1 MKDFRGK
8 TAVVTGGASGIGR
21 GLAER
26 CAGEGMKVVV
36 ADIEET
42 ALKEIETSLRSM
54 GAEVMTVKTDVS
66 RYDQVQELMKRTI
79 SAFGG
84 VHLLFNNAG
93 VQAGAST
100 RKPVWENALE
110 DWDWLIGV
118 NLMGV
123 VYGIKAFVPV
133 MLKQDT
139 DCHIVNTASMA
150 GLISEKQLVIYATTK
165 AGVISL
171 SEGLYH
177 QLKNAGSHIGVS
189 VLCPA
194 FVESRISQAE
204 RNRPAAFQTGEA
216 EPDEPPSLVW
226 EARQSQVRVLS
237 PAESADIVFSA
248 IRGEEFYITTDPL
261 VNDLFKQR
269 ADNILAGKNPEIPRL

>member
-1 MKDFRGK
+1 MIDFKDK
-8 TAVVTGGASGIGR
+8 VAVITGGGSGIGR

-36 ADIEET
+36 ADIEEA
-42 ALKEIETSLRSM
+42 ALREAAISLRSL
-54 GAEVMTVKTDVS
+54 GAEVLTAPTDVS
-66 RYDQVQELMKRTI
+66 DYDQVQDLAARTI
-79 SAFGG
+79 DRFGG

-110 DWDWLIGV
+110 DWGWLIGV

-123 VYGIKAFVPV
+123 VHGIKAFVPA

-177 QLKNAGSHIGVS
+177 QLRNAGSRIGVS

-194 FVESRISQAE
+194 FVESRISHAE
-204 RNRPAAFQTGEA
+204 RNRPEQFRTDET

-226 EARQSQVRVLS
+226 ESRQSQVRVLS

-261 VNDLFKQR
+261 VNALFKQR
-269 ADNILAGKNPEIPRL
+269 ADNILAGKNPEIPLF